1 MQRHRRDLYAST
13 PPMMHRHLDTI
24 TIAVGMAIGFAGIFS
39 VIYAFRASALIVA
52 IAGWTLLVTGI
63 VRIADSIVRRDVHE
77 PTNGLL
83 TGVVHAV
90 VGGMFLWRPDLT
102 IMSVTLLIGVM
113 FFAGGFGRAFLA
125 FSTRHPAWG
134 WAVASGVLSIV
145 LGLYVVLT
153 WPVSSLW
160 VIGTLVGVELLGEGI
175 ALFAT
180 GFAMHHVERRFDDV
194 ARSH

>member
-1 MQRHRRDLYAST
+1 MRPRRDIYGT
-13 PPMMHRHLDTI
+13 VPPVMHRHLDTI
-24 TIAVGMAIGFAGIFS
+24 TIVLGLAIGFAGIFS

-52 IAGWTLLVTGI
+52 IAGWALLIAGI
-63 VRIADSIVRRDVHE
+63 VRIADSTVRRKTNE

-90 VGGMFLWRPDLT
+90 VGAMFLWRPDLT
-102 IMSVTLLIGVM
+102 ILSVTLLIGVM

-134 WAVASGVLSIV
+134 WAVASGALSVL

-175 ALFAT
+175 ALLAT
-180 GFAMHHVERRFDDV
+180 GFAMHQVERRVDHAV
-194 ARSH
+194 RY